1 MSLIAMKISELI
13 GNTPLLPLRRLNI
26 KEDVT
31 IYVKLESQNPG
42 GSVKDRPAL
51 QMILAALK
59 RGTISE
65 GDKIIEPT
73 SGNTGI
79 ALAMIAQEM
88 GLDLTLIM
96 PETATAERIYTT
108 KAYGAR
114 VILRGTSSEHCRT
127 LAKEMVLNDGYKSL
141 NQYDNPDNT
150 IAHYQNT
157 GPEIWRDTHHNVTH
171 FVSAMGSS
179 GTIMGVSKF
188 LKEKNPTI
196 QVYGTKSL
204 DGPKIPGMSNWSP
217 GFEPKIYNNAY
228 IDGIIPIAYDQSID
242 VMKKLALKESI
253 FSGPSSGGNVA
264 AALQLADKIDKGVIV
279 TIICDR
285 GDRYLSSGLYQDILE
300 KQLQAF
306 ETSV

>member
-1 MSLIAMKISELI
+1 MKISELI
-13 GNTPLLPLRRLNI
+13 GNTPLLPLCRLSI
-26 KEDVT
+26 KKDVA

-51 QMILAALK
+51 YMIRAALQ
-59 RGTISE
+59 RGTITK
-65 GDKIIEPT
+65 GDRIVEPT

-88 GLDLTLIM
+88 DLNLTLIM
-96 PETATAERIYTT
+96 PETSTAERIYTA

-114 VILRGTSSEHCRT
+114 VILKGTSSEHCRA

-150 IAHYQNT
+150 LAHYQNT
-157 GPEIWRDTHHNVTH
+157 GPEIWKDTNHQITH

-179 GTIMGVSKF
+179 GTIMGVAQY
-188 LKEKNPTI
+188 LKEQNPLI
-196 QVYGTKSL
+196 QVYGTKAL
-204 DGPKIPGMSNWSP
+204 NGPKIPGMSNWSP
-217 GFEPKIYNNAY
+217 GFEPSIFKNTLL
-228 IDGIIPIAYDQSID
+228 DGIISIEYDRSVEI
-242 VMKKLALKESI
+242 MKMLALKESI

-264 AALQLADKIDKGVIV
+264 AALKLAESLDSGVIV

-285 GDRYLSSGLYQDILE
+285 GDRYISSGLYKDILE
-300 KQLQAF
+300 KQLEAF
-306 ETSV
+306 ETSA